1 MRKLIYSGNT
11 SLDGYIEDE
20 NGSLDFTEPDD
31 EVHSF
36 WNQWVR
42 DAGASLMGR
51 RLYEAMEPYWSD
63 MAANPSGEETT
74 DDFARAWVETP
85 RYVVS
90 RTLDSVPDGLTLI
103 KGDLESEIRSLK
115 EAPGGHIDAGGA
127 ELANSLAELD
137 LIDELMMV
145 VAPVIV
151 GAGKASFGPAFAKK
165 KWKLSETQKFSSG
178 ALLMRYER
186 ARA

>member
-31 EVHSF
+31 EVHRF

-42 DAGASLMGR
+42 EAGASLMGR
-51 RLYEAMEPYWSD
+51 RLYEAMEPYWTD
-63 MAANPSGEETT
+63 MAANPSGEPTT
-74 DDFARAWVETP
+74 DEFARAWVETP

-103 KGDLESEIRSLK
+103 KGDLETEVRSLK
-115 EAPGGHIDAGGA
+115 EAPGGHIDVGGA
-127 ELANSLAELD
+127 DLANSLAELD

-145 VAPVIV
+145 ITPAIV
-151 GAGKASFGPAFAKK
+151 GTGKPNFGPAFVKTA
-165 KWKLSETQKFSSG
+165 WKLSGTETFSSG
-178 ALLMRYER
+178 ALLVRYER
-186 ARA
+186 DRS